1 VAQYN
6 TSNQVTYSS
15 LNSGAGLTNDAAGDV
30 TFDGLNSYLYDAE
43 GRICAVKNSVGSI
56 TGYVYDAAGIR
67 VARLGLGALSCNFAP
82 GGVAWNIHASWA
94 LGQGGEQVAEFNGAG
109 TWQHSNV
116 YAGKLLG
123 TYDTKGLH
131 FYLDDWLGTRRVQTN
146 SLGQLEMTC
155 QSLPYGNGQNCI
167 ATSLT
172 TADNPTEQF
181 FTGKERDPESGDDY
195 FGARYY
201 SSAAGRFL
209 SPDWSAKEE
218 PVPYAKLDDP
228 QTLNLYEYVRN
239 NPMTGVDADGHDWG
253 DALAFAGGVLKGAA
267 SSVSFGLVGA
277 PSANDSVASLSGQL
291 TGSLAV
297 THISAVALDASG
309 PVALGGLI
317 AAPETGGTSLVV
329 SGGAVAAA
337 AISSATVFGGAKN
350 ASAVVLA
357 MALKKPPTGRGAV
370 PSDQRDPQRAFT
382 RKQTQKMLD
391 KQGGKCAECQEPK
404 SLAEV
409 DGHHIDRHADGGAT
423 NPDSN
428 GAALCNQ
435 PGGCH
440 DQIHK
445 P

>member
-1 VAQYN
+1 
-6 TSNQVTYSS
+6 VTY
-15 LNSGAGLTNDAAGDV
+15 
-30 TFDGLNSYLYDAE
+30 DGLNSYLYDAE
-43 GRICAVKNSVGSI
+43 GRLCAVQNSVGNM
-56 TGYVYDAAGIR
+56 TGYFYDGSGIR
-67 VARLGLGALSCNFAP
+67 VARGKLTSFNCDINFNHTISRGYP
-82 GGVAWNIHASWA
+82 TNSYDGFTPLTSWA
-94 LGQGGEQVAEFNGAG
+94 LGQGGEQLSEFSVSGSTG
-109 TWQHSNV
+109 TWKHSNV
-116 YAGKLLG
+116 YAGGKLLD

-131 FYLDDWLGTRRVQTN
+131 FYLDDWLGSRRIQTN
-146 SLGQLEMTC
+146 ALGHLELTC
-155 QSLPYGNGQNCI
+155 QSLPYCNGENCI
-167 ATSLT
+167 ATALS
-172 TADNPTEQF
+172 TAEDPTEQF

-329 SGGAVAAA
+329 SGGAVAVA